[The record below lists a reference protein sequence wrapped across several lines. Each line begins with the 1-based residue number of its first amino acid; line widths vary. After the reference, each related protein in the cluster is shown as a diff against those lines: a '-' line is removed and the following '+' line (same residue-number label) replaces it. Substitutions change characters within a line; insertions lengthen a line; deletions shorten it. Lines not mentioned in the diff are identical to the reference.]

1 MTEDEIK
8 RLTEAFSRLTG
19 DTDELSEQ
27 LKKNLAQ
34 QDVYTVAVKKSN
46 DAIDKEI
53 LSRLKSDAS
62 LVRGQQVYEQQMR
75 ALGLAKNALGEF
87 ERATV
92 TLTSTQ
98 KKRLA
103 DEELIANRQKARD
116 DMSAKYHTMMA
127 DKTGTLIK
135 GLEAFGSGL
144 EKTVFDSTR
153 GQSKYGELMNDFG
166 SGIQS
171 ATSNL
176 GPFGKAL
183 GFAAS
188 GLFKLVGAAFKQQE
202 VLNKSY
208 ETLSEIGALDVT
220 GIDGMFKALQNTGF
234 TVTEIDKFTNIIKT
248 AGSNLATMGTSVA
261 DGTNKFAASMK
272 AARESGAEKQL
283 RMLGFTSETLAKTF
297 VDYQGMMSRTGMIQE
312 RDGRKVSRESVEY
325 AKTLDQ
331 LTKLTGATRDEM
343 QKRADADANDLKYR
357 LQLQDLQKQDVNLYK
372 QVRNTTLLAAEMG
385 EETVGGLREMIAGGG
400 QVIGDA
406 SAKLSL
412 ATNGA
417 AEAITQDLLAG
428 KITAVEANQK
438 LALAI
443 NSNVENYREQ
453 FKLSNDI
460 SAALGISAKQIDGAN
475 KLQSKG
481 QAELEQIIKDQQA
494 QEEGELDDQRR
505 AEVARQITERNLEQG
520 KDRLNNIV
528 GKSLVESFEKL
539 QIVIN
544 GFAKKIAE
552 YLAKFGGPDFTD
564 LFLTQEE
571 IASKLEASSTE
582 LSEVNQRMVQINK
595 AEDVRV
601 EKQQE
606 LENKDLEIEKLQ
618 QEYRKANN
626 KEEKTELNER
636 IKTEQKNRAVL
647 QAEFRQAAQDKAK
660 GKSELP
666 KLQEKK
672 TQLEAD
678 VKKQE
683 QRYASVTGVET
694 SAPTGPTKPEPSPE
708 AKQSSKQQ
716 EFYDKLYATLL
727 DQAKKQN
734 VANPEAIARLGAAQ
748 SAVETGYG
756 KSLAGGNNY
765 FGIKAKPG
773 DIGAGQVATQEWD
786 DKQKKFITIQ
796 SRFRKYASME
806 QSAADYIK
814 FLKENKRYKNV
825 LAAKTVD
832 EAIAEQ
838 GKTGYATDPKYF
850 AKIAAVNSSLSA
862 PKPTNATPALKAET
876 KVAGAKPKP
885 MAETVPGPKQTNA
898 TPASKP
904 TEAVPAPKPIPESSE
919 VPKAQTGGLFS
930 GPKSGYPVLLH
941 GTELIIPMPNV
952 GDLATMLSSVT
963 KTPLN
968 EAAPAAS
975 APSTTITVTGMDQFM
990 ALQND
995 LMNMMATKLDA
1006 LESRMAKGND
1016 IQENILTYSMG

>member
-8 RLTEAFSRLTG
+8 RLTEAFSRLSG

-183 GFAAS
+183 GFAAG

-234 TVTEIDKFTNIIKT
+234 VVKDIDKFTNVIKN
-248 AGSNLATMGTSVA
+248 ASSNLAIMGTSVA
-261 DGTNKFAASMK
+261 DGTNKFAASLK
-272 AARESGAEKQL
+272 AAIESGADEQL
-283 RMLGFTSETLAKTF
+283 RMLGFTSETVAKTF
-297 VDYQGMMSRTGMIQE
+297 VDYQGMMARTGMIQE
-312 RDGRKVSRESVEY
+312 RDARKVSRESTEY

-331 LTKLTGATRDEM
+331 LAKLTGTTRDEM

-357 LQLQDLQKQDVNLYK
+357 LQLQDLQKQDVNLYN
-372 QVRNTTLLAAEMG
+372 QVRNTTMLAAEMG

-428 KITAVEANQK
+428 KITAIEANQK

-494 QEEGELDDQRR
+494 QEEGKLDGERR
-505 AEVARQITERNLEQG
+505 AEVAKQNNERALEQS

-539 QIVIN
+539 QKVIN

-571 IASKLEASSTE
+571 IVSKLEASKNE
-582 LSEVNQRMVQINK
+582 LAEVNQRMVKVNN
-595 AEDVRV
+595 AEEQRVLKQKKLEEKDV
-601 EKQQE
+601 EIQT
-606 LENKDLEIEKLQ
+606 LEQ
-618 QEYRKANN
+618 TYRKANT
-626 KEEKTELNER
+626 KEEKAELN
-636 IKTEQKNRAVL
+636 QKIRTAQKDRAVL
-647 QAEFRQAAQDKAK
+647 QAEFRQAGQDKAR
-660 GKSELP
+660 GQSELP

-683 QRYASVTGVET
+683 QKYATVTGVET
-694 SAPTGPTKPEPSPE
+694 SAPTGPTKPEPIKA
-708 AKQSSKQQ
+708 AKLSEKQQ
-716 EFYDKLYATLL
+716 AFYDKLYATLL

-734 VANPEAIARLGAAQ
+734 VANPEAIARLGTAQ
-748 SAVETGYG
+748 SALETGYG
-756 KSLAGGNNY
+756 KSLAGGGNY

-773 DIGAGQVATQEWD
+773 EIGGGEVATKEWD
-786 DKQKKFITIQ
+786 EKQQKYVTIQ
-796 SRFRKYASME
+796 ARFRKYASME

-814 FLKENKRYKNV
+814 FLQENSRYKGV
-825 LAAKTVD
+825 LAAKTAE

-838 GKTGYATDPKYF
+838 GKTGYASDPKYF
-850 AKIAAVNSSLSA
+850 AKIASIHAGAA
-862 PKPTNATPALKAET
+862 PKPKLESSA
-876 KVAGAKPKP
+876 
-885 MAETVPGPKQTNA
+885 
-898 TPASKP
+898 
-904 TEAVPAPKPIPESSE
+904 APKLESSE
-919 VPKAQTGGLFS
+919 VPKGQTGGLFS

-941 GTELIIPMPNV
+941 GTELIIPMPNT

-968 EAAPAAS
+968 EASSDAN
-975 APSTTITVTGMDQFM
+975 APSSTTVAGMDQFM

-995 LMNMMATKLDA
+995 LMNMIATKLDA